1 MSKRINKKFNNKNL
15 TTIDKF
21 KTFKYLDEND
31 FIKKF
36 RSLKTYCPRSYK
48 DLIFNIDKKEFHTQ
62 EDGKYIQDIYTSD
75 EFRYVYGQI
84 SIVYTVTDGNVLVE
98 DLLPNEFLLDG
109 YFNMLDTYKGMPYR
123 NQKDKFK
130 IDMFMLRK
138 EEKLWIKN

>member
-138 EEKLWIKN
+138 EEKL

>member
-1 MSKRINKKFNNKNL
+1 MPKRINKKFNNKNL

-62 EDGKYIQDIYTSD
+62 EDGKYIQDIYTSA

-138 EEKLWIKN
+138 EEKL

>member
-1 MSKRINKKFNNKNL
+1 MPKRINKKFNNKNL

-62 EDGKYIQDIYTSD
+62 DDGKYIQDIYTSA

-138 EEKLWIKN
+138 EEKL

>member
-15 TTIDKF
+15 TPVDKF
-21 KTFKYLDEND
+21 ETFKYLDEND

-48 DLIFNIDKKEFHTQ
+48 DLIFNIDKKEFHNQ
-62 EDGKYIQDIYTSD
+62 NDGRYIQDIYTSD

-84 SIVYTVTDGNVLVE
+84 SIVYTVASGNVLIE
-98 DLLPNEFLLDG
+98 DLLPSQFLLDG
-109 YFNMLDTYKGMPYR
+109 YFNMLDTYRGMPYR

-138 EEKLWIKN
+138 EKNLWIKN

>member
-1 MSKRINKKFNNKNL
+1 MPKRINKKFNNKNL

-84 SIVYTVTDGNVLVE
+84 SIVYTVTGGNVLVE

-109 YFNMLDTYKGMPYR
+109 YFNMLDTYRGMPYR

-138 EEKLWIKN
+138 EKNL

>member
-1 MSKRINKKFNNKNL
+1 MPKRINKKFNNKNL

-138 EEKLWIKN
+138 EEKL

>member
-15 TTIDKF
+15 TTVDKF

-62 EDGKYIQDIYTSD
+62 EDGKYIQDIYTSA

-138 EEKLWIKN
+138 EEKL

>member
-1 MSKRINKKFNNKNL
+1 MPKRINKKFNNKNL

-36 RSLKTYCPRSYK
+36 RSLKTYCPRAYK
-48 DLIFNIDKKEFHTQ
+48 DLIFNIDKKEFHNQ
-62 EDGKYIQDIYTSD
+62 PDGRYIQDIYTSD

-84 SIVYTVTDGNVLVE
+84 SIVYTVDNANVIIE
-98 DLLPNEFLLDG
+98 DLLPSQFLLDG
-109 YFNMLDTYKGMPYR
+109 YFNMLDTYRGMPYR

-138 EEKLWIKN
+138 EKNL

>member
-1 MSKRINKKFNNKNL
+1 MPKRINKKFNNKNL

>member
-1 MSKRINKKFNNKNL
+1 MPKRINKKFNNKNL

-62 EDGKYIQDIYTSD
+62 EDGKYIQDIYTSA